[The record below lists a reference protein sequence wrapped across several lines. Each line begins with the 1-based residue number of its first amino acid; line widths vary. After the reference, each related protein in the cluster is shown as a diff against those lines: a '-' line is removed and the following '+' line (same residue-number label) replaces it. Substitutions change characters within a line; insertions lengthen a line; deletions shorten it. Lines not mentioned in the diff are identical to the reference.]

1 MKKISRRQFMLETI
15 GTGTSMILAKSVFAE
30 TGSAKIPPKPK
41 GIKNVVILMNDQH
54 AHNVL
59 GCAGFGKLK
68 TPTFDRLAADGIR
81 FTQATC
87 AVTPCLPSR
96 HSLFHGLYAFQTGAY
111 SNVHSLP
118 LEEIPPFTM
127 GKVFKENGYKTVA
140 CGKMHWFPY
149 HAPVERDNYFGFDY
163 RAGHFHETG
172 EKMDT
177 HFVAEHRELEEQR
190 IAENKEHGIGGG
202 GDNNAESMLGF
213 ISKLD
218 SKEMVDWWSAGK
230 AAEFIDKNHDKPFLL
245 VCSLIKPH
253 AAHDVPAELAG
264 LYDPNDVPLWPK
276 PPEGLEVYDKYK
288 GLSRDDLKTVIAN
301 YMGVVT
307 HADKCHARVLE
318 ALDRNG
324 LYDET
329 LIIFTSDHGEMLGS
343 RGVTAFSKY
352 NLYEQAIRVPFIVKP
367 PKSMAKDTGKT
378 SDMPVSLVDVFP
390 TILDAAGLKGAERLS
405 GISLSP
411 ILQGEELQSP
421 RKVTLTEFWGGGKP
435 GTSLAIR
442 SNTWKFII
450 RSDGAEELYNLAED
464 PLEFKNLSKDNP
476 QRISELKSLY
486 VDELRKVFSRVS
498 KKGLGFET
506 QKVNILNL

>member
-149 HAPVERDNYFGFDY
+149 HAPVERGNYFGWDY
-163 RAGHFHETG
+163 RAGHIHETG

-177 HFVAEHRELEEQR
+177 TFVAEHRSL
-190 IAENKEHGIGGG
+190 AERRLAESKKHGIWPAE
-202 GDNNAESMLGF
+202 DNCAAAMLGYT
-213 ISKLD
+213 SNLNSSQMD
-218 SKEMVDWWSAGK
+218 DWWSAAK

-245 VCSLIKPH
+245 VCSLVKPH
-253 AAHDVPAELAG
+253 APHDVPA
-264 LYDPNDVPLWPK
+264 LYDPNEVPLWPK
-276 PPEGLEVYDKYK
+276 PPEGLEEYPKWK

-301 YMGVVT
+301 YMAEVT
-307 HADKCHARVLE
+307 HTDKCHAQVLE

-329 LIIFTSDHGEMLGS
+329 LIIFTADHGELLGS
-343 RGVTAFSKY
+343 RGVTAFTKY
-352 NLYEQAIRVPFIVKP
+352 NLYEQAIRVPFIIKP
-367 PKSMAKDTGKT
+367 PKSMAKSGAGKI
-378 SDMPVSLVDVFP
+378 SDVLVSLLDIFP

-405 GISLSP
+405 GISLLS
-411 ILQGEELQSP
+411 ILRGEEPQNQ
-421 RKVTLTEFWGGGKP
+421 RKVTLTEYWGHYGEP
-435 GTSLAIR
+435 GTQIAIR
-442 SNTWKFII
+442 SATWKLII
-450 RSDGAEELYNLAED
+450 KNDGTEELYDLAQD

-476 QRISELKSLY
+476 ERISELKSMY
-486 VDELRKVFSRVS
+486 VEELRKVFSKVS
-498 KKGLGFET
+498 KKGLDFNV
-506 QKVNILNL
+506 QKVDILNL